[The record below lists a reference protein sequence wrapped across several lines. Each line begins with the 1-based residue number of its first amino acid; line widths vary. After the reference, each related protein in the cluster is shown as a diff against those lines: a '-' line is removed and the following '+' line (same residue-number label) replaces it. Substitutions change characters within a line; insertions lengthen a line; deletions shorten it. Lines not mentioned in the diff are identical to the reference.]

1 MVPHEEKFGKIPTAF
16 VFSRISQVKSSL
28 ERITDSLDER
38 NQYSNWRGKG

>member
-1 MVPHEEKFGKIPTAF
+1 MVFHKEKFGKIPAVF
-16 VFSRISQVKSSL
+16 VFTRISPVKSSL